1 MKKTIFTGLIF
12 FAALTLLSAQ
22 ETSIDEVSDSSSINI
37 DEIAEELVS
46 EDAADTSELSDVIEE
61 EVVFDEEN
69 SEGFLPENTAP
80 AIPDNYWRG
89 KVAVAASNEYPK
101 GLFAMAKGYFPG
113 DTLTVI
119 NGKTQASVNV
129 LIIGSIEQ
137 TEDIGIKF
145 SQEAASALKIS
156 EQTDA
161 SVLLD
166 ERINPP
172 EIRETAT
179 AKLTVFGLDENDF
192 SGLEQPLSINDD
204 QIILSKP
211 VVVEEASDEVTEEGS
226 ETKNAAS
233 ELPDYIA
240 LPLDEIVS
248 ENPVNIEA
256 NTANTSDQAYAPIIL
271 DLPASV
277 EETAKVE
284 EEIIEEE
291 KSQTAEETQNLLIK
305 EEVMQEK
312 PTVGPE
318 PEKMETKVSKEPIP
332 FKKLIA
338 NEKMIRSGYYIQ
350 LSFLTNED
358 NLEKFARKYSPE
370 LKLFFI
376 PHKNGYKI
384 FAGVY
389 NEDDYE
395 AALKYIQKLGFK
407 DAFVRKL
414 GK

>member
-1 MKKTIFTGLIF
+1 M
-12 FAALTLLSAQ
+12 
-22 ETSIDEVSDSSSINI
+22 
-37 DEIAEELVS
+37 
-46 EDAADTSELSDVIEE
+46 
-61 EVVFDEEN
+61 
-69 SEGFLPENTAP
+69 
-80 AIPDNYWRG
+80 
-89 KVAVAASNEYPK
+89 
-101 GLFAMAKGYFPG
+101 
-113 DTLTVI
+113 
-119 NGKTQASVNV
+119 
-129 LIIGSIEQ
+129 
-137 TEDIGIKF
+137 
-145 SQEAASALKIS
+145 
-156 EQTDA
+156 
-161 SVLLD
+161 
-166 ERINPP
+166 
-172 EIRETAT
+172 
-179 AKLTVFGLDENDF
+179 
-192 SGLEQPLSINDD
+192 
-204 QIILSKP
+204 
-211 VVVEEASDEVTEEGS
+211 
-226 ETKNAAS
+226 
-233 ELPDYIA
+233 
-240 LPLDEIVS
+240 
-248 ENPVNIEA
+248 
-256 NTANTSDQAYAPIIL
+256 
-271 DLPASV
+271 

-305 EEVMQEK
+305 EEVIQEK

>member
-161 SVLLD
+161 SVILD

-211 VVVEEASDEVTEEGS
+211 VVVEEAAEVSEEES

-291 KSQTAEETQNLLIK
+291 KSQAAEENINLLVK
-305 EEVMQEK
+305 EEVLQEK
-312 PTVGPE
+312 PIVRSE
-318 PEKMETKVSKEPIP
+318 PEKVETKVSKAPVP

-350 LSFLTNED
+350 LSFLTNEE
-358 NLEKFARKYSPE
+358 NLEKFAKKYSSE

-384 FAGVY
+384 FSGVFGQ
-389 NEDDYE
+389 DDCE
-395 AALKYIQKLGFK
+395 AALKYVQNLGFK
-407 DAFVRKL
+407 DAFVRKM

>member
-119 NGKTQASVNV
+119 NGKTQVSVNV

-161 SVLLD
+161 SVILD

-211 VVVEEASDEVTEEGS
+211 VVVEEAAEVSEEGS

-233 ELPDYIA
+233 ELSDYIA

-271 DLPASV
+271 DLPVSV

-291 KSQTAEETQNLLIK
+291 KSQAAEENINLLVK
-305 EEVMQEK
+305 EEVLQEK
-312 PTVGPE
+312 PIVRSE
-318 PEKMETKVSKEPIP
+318 PEKVETKVSKEPVP

-350 LSFLTNED
+350 LSFLTNEE
-358 NLEKFARKYSPE
+358 NLEKFARKYSSE

-376 PHKNGYKI
+376 PHKDGYKI
-384 FAGVY
+384 FAGVFGQ
-389 NEDDYE
+389 DDCE
-395 AALKYIQKLGFK
+395 EALKYVQNLGFK
-407 DAFVRKL
+407 DAFVRKM

>member
-69 SEGFLPENTAP
+69 SEGFLPENTAT

-161 SVLLD
+161 SVILD

-211 VVVEEASDEVTEEGS
+211 VVVEEAAEVSEEGS

-291 KSQTAEETQNLLIK
+291 KSQAAEENINLLVK
-305 EEVMQEK
+305 EEVLQEK
-312 PTVGPE
+312 PIVRSE
-318 PEKMETKVSKEPIP
+318 PEKVETKVSKEPMP

-350 LSFLTNED
+350 LSFLTNEE
-358 NLEKFARKYSPE
+358 NLEKFARKYSSE

-384 FAGVY
+384 FAGVFGQ
-389 NEDDYE
+389 DDCE
-395 AALKYIQKLGFK
+395 AALKYVQNLGFK
-407 DAFVRKL
+407 DAFVRKM